1 MGDEFQRYWKRPGI
15 VMLVIILLDQLTK
28 ALVWRSLG
36 PVFETSVPV
45 LGDWLRFTLIK
56 NTGVAFG
63 LFQGFPQFF
72 TFTSIVISIGAVLF
86 YRYQLP
92 YNHPWVQ
99 ASVGMIVGGAIGNII
114 DRIRQ
119 GYVLDFIH
127 VTWFPGIFNVADS
140 AITIGVGMLAG
151 FLLLMGDNEPA
162 SSPLSDDGLLG
173 ELLSSDP
180 GRDRNSR

>member
-1 MGDEFQRYWKRPGI
+1 MGDEIQRYWKRPGI
-15 VMLVIILLDQLTK
+15 VVLIIVCIDQLTK
-28 ALVWRSLG
+28 VLIWRALG
-36 PVFETSVPV
+36 PEFNNSIPV

-72 TFTSIVISIGAVLF
+72 TFTSIIISIGAILF

-92 YNHPWVQ
+92 YNHHWVQ

-127 VTWFPGIFNVADS
+127 VTWFPGIFNIADS
-140 AITIGVGMLAG
+140 AITIGVAMLAG
-151 FLLLMGDNEPA
+151 FLLLLGDDAQSTPI
-162 SSPLSDDGLLG
+162 SDESLLG
-173 ELLSSDP
+173 ELLSHDP
-180 GRDRNSR
+180 QSERRSR